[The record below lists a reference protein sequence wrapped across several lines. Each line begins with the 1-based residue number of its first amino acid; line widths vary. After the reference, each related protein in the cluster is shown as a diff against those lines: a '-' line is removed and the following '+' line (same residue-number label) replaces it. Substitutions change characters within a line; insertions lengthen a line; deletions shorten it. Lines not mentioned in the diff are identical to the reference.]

1 MSKKW
6 TIEEAKTYIAK
17 VVRGKQ
23 QAGLTYCSAIDFL
36 RNHTNSEINLLAMKE
51 SDNDPTISTR

>member
-36 RNHTNSEINLLAMKE
+36 RNHTNSEVNLLTIKE

>member
-36 RNHTNSEINLLAMKE
+36 RNHTNSEVNLLAMKE
-51 SDNDPTISTR
+51 NDNDPTISTR